1 MHQDQEME
9 RPVVAGAEAGPPEGW
24 HRRRRTARRRYATS
38 LARRS
43 RLRARA
49 RSSWG
54 PRAEPEMMPMGAG
67 RLGKWWLAHHPS
79 PQTYGPPQG
88 LPWLLLHS
96 LSSLT
101 SRSIRQGGSLLSDIY
116 FFPHFFHLCHQSM
129 ELINQRIS
137 RNLVEIVYFKWWMLM
152 N

>member
-43 RLRARA
+43 RLRTKA

-116 FFPHFFHLCHQSM
+116 FFPIFSTCVT
-129 ELINQRIS
+129 NQW
-137 RNLVEIVYFKWWMLM
+137 N
-152 N
+152 

>member
-1 MHQDQEME
+1 MHQGQKME

-43 RLRARA
+43 GLRARARA

-54 PRAEPEMMPMGAG
+54 PRAKPERMPMGAG

-79 PQTYGPPQG
+79 PPPPPPNLWTTTRAPMAFAAFAIVIDESIYDSLMVIREG
-88 LPWLLLHS
+88 LFSCVRALLVAPS
-96 LSSLT
+96 AVS
-101 SRSIRQGGSLLSDIY
+101 
-116 FFPHFFHLCHQSM
+116 
-129 ELINQRIS
+129 
-137 RNLVEIVYFKWWMLM
+137 
-152 N
+152 